1 LNFITPLSH
10 CSFLFTD
17 IEIMTTVDNAHL
29 VNHVA
34 LRTTRSS
41 VKAAEAVVHDE
52 MVEVVLKREEEEHIL
67 QDEEIDSCEASGA
80 DDIDDEMLTVALANS
95 VVDTS
100 SQKLKSPMD
109 SPPRASSPTRK
120 RRRPSET
127 IAQPTEDIKVKEEKD
142 SGGDILTTQQAI
154 DQQAST
160 PNPLGKV
167 ETGTDGAAIMA
178 EEPPGNIPG
187 SIAEFKME
195 DIPEPPGEAVLESRG
210 DTRMKVD
217 DIEGE
222 PCTVKKEEMP
232 EPGDSVEDDMPEPPG
247 VVVDDVVAAAK
258 QVKQEIQVVQPPL
271 PVAVQGEPCT
281 VKKEEMPEPGD
292 SVEDDMPEPPGVVVD
307 DVVAAA
313 KQVKQEIQVVQPPLP
328 VAVQKP
334 VAVALQPKPVEAA
347 KQKAS
352 QPKNHP
358 ILPAAAA
365 SVPLAP
371 ASRVRQPVKKQKHS
385 SSVPTRFAT
394 ANKCS
399 QPRIVLKKEE
409 LIATS
414 GAVPNPLS
422 RPIQSY
428 AALPS
433 RSVEAR
439 ARASGTPPLAAC
451 PPESSAVPCPL
462 PAAVPCPLPPPAYE
476 EKSEPIEKRV
486 TICEPPVTTRGRIFS
501 VDLDRE

>member
-1 LNFITPLSH
+1 
-10 CSFLFTD
+10 
-17 IEIMTTVDNAHL
+17 MTTVDNAHL

-271 PVAVQGEPCT
+271 PVAVQ
-281 VKKEEMPEPGD
+281 
-292 SVEDDMPEPPGVVVD
+292 
-307 DVVAAA
+307 
-313 KQVKQEIQVVQPPLP
+313 
-328 VAVQKP
+328 KP

-347 KQKAS
+347 KQKPS